1 MEENVNAPVSASV
14 SNRVSKY
21 AAKKAARVSAAANP
35 ENKVVMHSEDV
46 VDMPHEDAEG
56 TKIGKNGRNIGIK
69 VPDHVVEIAY
79 IVIYNSAIRRLT
91 SLNILN
97 YLTQT
102 GKLRP
107 DAGGKYVKF
116 LWNKFQVTADG
127 LKSEYSYREKFF
139 LNALVAAFPQ
149 FAKNA
154 QDTIQ
159 DFMIKEN
166 LNIVID
172 GNNKVD

>member
-1 MEENVNAPVSASV
+1 MKENVNASVDASA
-14 SNRVSKY
+14 RKPISKY
-21 AAKKAARVSAAANP
+21 AAKKAARIAAAANP
-35 ENKVVMHSEDV
+35 ENKDV
-46 VDMPHEDAEG
+46 VSTEDILPADVQEDDS
-56 TKIGKNGRNIGIK
+56 TKVGKNGRSLGIK
-69 VPDHVVEIAY
+69 VPEHIVEIAY
-79 IVIYNSAIRRLT
+79 IVIYNSAIRRFT

-102 GKLRP
+102 GKIRP

-159 DFMIKEN
+159 EFMVKED
-166 LNIVID
+166 LAYVLD
-172 GNNKVD
+172 GKD